1 MIVVILRAMTGKYH
15 HDPLIIETILSHLSG
30 VKAIYRYGSAG
41 SVYERQDSDIDIAIL
56 IDHVVPFQ
64 DMMKLTS
71 KLMAAT
77 GRDIDFYDMKKYPVT
92 LRVQIVLEGNR
103 IYSKDLIAAETY
115 DTHVLSDYVR
125 LNEERRL
132 ILKDV
137 QQREQ
142 IYG

>member
-1 MIVVILRAMTGKYH
+1 
-15 HDPLIIETILSHLSG
+15 
-30 VKAIYRYGSAG
+30 
-41 SVYERQDSDIDIAIL
+41 
-56 IDHVVPFQ
+56 
-64 DMMKLTS
+64 
-71 KLMAAT
+71 MAAT